1 MCRDRNERKS
11 RRVCSIQNGGTSLQ
25 RLWGIQNRRNTF
37 VYLTHEWERRLMSI
51 LDYLIDSEIDEDCT
65 YDGEIDT
72 YYE

>member
-1 MCRDRNERKS
+1 MITNARM
-11 RRVCSIQNGGTSLQ
+11 G
-25 RLWGIQNRRNTF
+25 
-37 VYLTHEWERRLMSI
+37 ERRLMSI